1 MKVYISVDLEG
12 ISGVVSRTFLGSEG
26 HDYGRAR
33 KLMTEEVNAA
43 INGALE
49 AGATEIV
56 VNDSHGTM
64 TNILIELLH
73 EKAQLISGTPKR
85 LGMMEGIDD
94 SFDAAILVGYH
105 TRMNTTGTLNHSY
118 HGGVISNVQV
128 NKRDVGEF
136 FLSACI
142 AGFYGVPIVAVTGD
156 NYLAEEVEAVNDTIE
171 RVVVKQSLG
180 RFAAKNL
187 SPTSSRQMISEK
199 VKTALQ
205 KRDTILLT
213 KLEGTVDMDVTMMNS
228 GLAEIVSIMPGT
240 KLIAPNKV
248 SYKASSI
255 IEAYQV
261 FMVMILIANNL
272 L

>member
-1 MKVYISVDLEG
+1 MKIYISADLEG
-12 ISGVVSRTFLGSEG
+12 ISGIVDRAFLSPHG

-43 INGALE
+43 IEGAIE

-94 SFDAAILVGYH
+94 SYDAVILVGYH
-105 TRMNTTGTLNHSY
+105 TRMNTAGTLSHSY
-118 HGGVISNVQV
+118 HGGVVSNLQI
-128 NKRDVGEF
+128 NKKNVGEF
-136 FLSACI
+136 FLSACT
-142 AGFYGVPIVAVTGD
+142 AGFYGVPVVAVTGD
-156 NYLAEEVEAVNDTIE
+156 DYLTEEVAEVNDTIE

-187 SPTSSRQMISEK
+187 STNSVHQMIREK

-213 KLEGTVDMDVTMMNS
+213 TVEDPINMEVTMMNS
-228 GLAEIVSIMPGT
+228 GLAEVVSILPGT
-240 KLIAPNKV
+240 RLIEPNKV
-248 SYKASSI
+248 SYKAYSI
-255 IEAYQV
+255 VEAYRA
-261 FMVMILIANNL
+261 FMVMTMIANNL